1 MFNRLTT
8 AQLNGTPELALK
20 TYLKPSLRLLDERG
34 SDRLGPVQMCSEAI
48 AEDLHALRNLI
59 RLSSSETVS
68 GTTRGLIPRP
78 RPDQRAASPPMAGRL
93 SPVW

>member
-20 TYLKPSLRLLDERG
+20 TYLKPSLRLLDEGG

-48 AEDLHALRNLI
+48 AEALRALRNLI
-59 RLSSSETVS
+59 RLSSSEAVS
-68 GTTRGLIPRP
+68 GTTPSLIP
-78 RPDQRAASPPMAGRL
+78 RPDQRVVASPPMEGRS